1 MGVYRAGRCSCV
13 CMPMLLWL
21 VLALLSLFE
30 GRESILDNSPSSL
43 FLQERGEERWRY
55 ALAV

>member
-1 MGVYRAGRCSCV
+1 
-13 CMPMLLWL
+13 MLLWL